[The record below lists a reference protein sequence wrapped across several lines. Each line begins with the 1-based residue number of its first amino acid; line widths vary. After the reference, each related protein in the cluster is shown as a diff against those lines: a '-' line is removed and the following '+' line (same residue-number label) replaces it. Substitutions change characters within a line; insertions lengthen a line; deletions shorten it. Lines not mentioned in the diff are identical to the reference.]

1 MNLLAQ
7 NPHPIGSPING
18 IGPLGGTQAT
28 NNAFDTFNNI
38 LTLAVGIMTVIAAI
52 WFLFIL
58 ITGAIGIMT
67 AGGDKGKIE
76 ENRQKLFTG
85 IIGLV
90 IIISALFIANLVGT
104 VLGIN
109 ILNPGGI
116 LQSIA
121 GTIP

>member
-1 MNLLAQ
+1 MRLIAQ
-7 NPHPIGSPING
+7 TTTNIGNPING
-18 IGPLGGTQAT
+18 IGPLGGTTAT

-38 LTLAVGIMTVIAAI
+38 LTLAVGIITVIAAI

-58 ITGAIGIMT
+58 ITGAIGIMS

-76 ENRQKLFTG
+76 ANRQKLFTG

-90 IIISALFIANLVGT
+90 IIISALFIADLVGT
-104 VLGIN
+104 ILGIN

>member
-7 NPHPIGSPING
+7 NPHNIGSPING
-18 IGPLGGTQAT
+18 IGPLGGPTAT
-28 NNAFDTFNNI
+28 NNAFDTFNNV
-38 LTLAVGIMTVIAAI
+38 LTLAVGVITVIASI

-58 ITGAIGIMT
+58 ITGALGVMS

-85 IIGLV
+85 IIGLI
-90 IIISALFIANLVGT
+90 IIISALFIANIVGT
-104 VLGIN
+104 VIGIN

-116 LQSIA
+116 LESIS